1 MKIIKTVGQCPF
13 CDVIDHHNEEE
24 FNLVLNKDRPV
35 VSIYRRII
43 KDDGSVE
50 TLNDFK
56 IYIDGTVNVAPYAIL
71 DYNIKIVNRLTDITY
86 LQIVDNISG
95 FCKLYSDIK
104 HKGNRSDL
112 LDMTKKSI
120 LRGVNFIK
128 ESPIQHNIVQ
138 IGEDEEISAALNIIF
153 DGSNHTL
160 TLQQSECNDNFCK
173 IEGDDRFIFGKVTL
187 GNENR
192 CPEGYI
198 LNDGGIIFDS
208 NKTLNFFMFSEIV
221 EKVTVIG
228 TAYLGIDIP
237 IIISPNTFNDHIA
250 DIINYETRKEQ

>member
-1 MKIIKTVGQCPF
+1 MKITKTVGQCPF
-13 CDVIDHHNEEE
+13 CEINEEE
-24 FNLVLNKDRPV
+24 LDSSINKDSPV

-50 TLNDFK
+50 TLNDFE
-56 IYIDGTVNVAPYAIL
+56 IFADGTINVAPYAIL
-71 DYNIKIVNRLTDITY
+71 DYNMKIVNRLTDITY
-86 LQIVDNISG
+86 LQIVDNIAS
-95 FCKLYSDIK
+95 FCRLYSNIK

-128 ESPIQHNIVQ
+128 ESLIQHNIVQ

-153 DGSNHTL
+153 DGSHHTL
-160 TLQQSECNDNFCK
+160 TLQKSEYNDNFCK
-173 IEGDDRFIFGKVTL
+173 IEGDDRFVFGKVTL
-187 GNENR
+187 GDENT

-208 NKTLNFFMFSEIV
+208 NKTLSILTFSEIV
-221 EKVTVIG
+221 DKVTVIG
-228 TAYLGIDIP
+228 REYLGIDIP
-237 IIISPNTFNDHIA
+237 SIISHNTFN
-250 DIINYETRKEQ
+250 

>member
-1 MKIIKTVGQCPF
+1 MKMKITKTVGQCPF
-13 CDVIDHHNEEE
+13 CEINEEE
-24 FNLVLNKDRPV
+24 LDSSINKDSPV

-43 KDDGSVE
+43 NDDGSVE
-50 TLNDFK
+50 TLNDFE
-56 IYIDGTVNVAPYAIL
+56 IFADGTINVATYAIL
-71 DYNIKIVNRLTDITY
+71 DYNMKIVNRLTDITY
-86 LQIVDNISG
+86 LQIVDNIAG

-138 IGEDEEISAALNIIF
+138 IGEDEEISVAMNIIF

-160 TLQQSECNDNFCK
+160 TLQKSECNDNFCK
-173 IEGDDRFIFGKVTL
+173 IEGDDRFVFGKVIL
-187 GNENR
+187 GNENGF
-192 CPEGYI
+192 PEGYI

-208 NKTLNFFMFSEIV
+208 NKTLNVFTFSEIV
-221 EKVTVIG
+221 DKVTVIG
-228 TAYLGIDIP
+228 RRKYLGIDIP
-237 IIISPNTFNDHIA
+237 IIINPNTFNDHIA
-250 DIINYETRKEQ
+250 DIISYETRKEQ

>member
-1 MKIIKTVGQCPF
+1 MKMKITKTVGQCPF
-13 CDVIDHHNEEE
+13 CEINEEE
-24 FNLVLNKDRPV
+24 LDSSTNKDSPV

-43 KDDGSVE
+43 NDDGSVE
-50 TLNDFK
+50 TLNDFE
-56 IYIDGTVNVAPYAIL
+56 IFADGTVNVAPYAIL
-71 DYNIKIVNRLTDITY
+71 DYNRKIVNRLTDITY
-86 LQIVDNISG
+86 LQIVDNIAG

-104 HKGNRSDL
+104 HKGNSYL

-128 ESPIQHNIVQ
+128 ECPIQHNIVQ
-138 IGEDEEISAALNIIF
+138 IEEDEEISTALNIIF

-160 TLQQSECNDNFCK
+160 TLQKSECNDNFCK

-187 GNENR
+187 GNEK

-208 NKTLNFFMFSEIV
+208 NKTLSILTFSEIV
-221 EKVTVIG
+221 DKVTVIG
-228 TAYLGIDIP
+228 REYLGIDIP
-237 IIISPNTFNDHIA
+237 SIIGHNTFN
-250 DIINYETRKEQ
+250 

>member
-1 MKIIKTVGQCPF
+1 MKITKTVGQCPF
-13 CDVIDHHNEEE
+13 CEINEEKIGSST
-24 FNLVLNKDRPV
+24 NKDSPV

-50 TLNDFK
+50 TINDFE
-56 IYIDGTVNVAPYAIL
+56 IFADGTVNVAPYAIL

-86 LQIVDNISG
+86 LQIVDNIAW

-104 HKGNRSDL
+104 NKGNRSDL
-112 LDMTKKSI
+112 LDMAKKSI

-128 ESPIQHNIVQ
+128 ESPIRHNIVQ

-160 TLQQSECNDNFCK
+160 TLQKSECNDDFCK
-173 IEGDDRFIFGKVTL
+173 IEGDDRFVFGKVTL
-187 GNENR
+187 GKEK

-208 NKTLNFFMFSEIV
+208 NKTLSILTFSEIV
-221 EKVTVIG
+221 DKVTVIG
-228 TAYLGIDIP
+228 REYLGIDIP
-237 IIISPNTFNDHIA
+237 GIVGHNTFN
-250 DIINYETRKEQ
+250 